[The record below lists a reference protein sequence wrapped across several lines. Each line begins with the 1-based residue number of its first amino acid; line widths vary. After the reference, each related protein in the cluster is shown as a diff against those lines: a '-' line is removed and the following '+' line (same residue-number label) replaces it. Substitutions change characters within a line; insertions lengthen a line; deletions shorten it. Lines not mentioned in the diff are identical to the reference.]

1 MEKPTLEIILALIFA
16 SLPLSVIALAKVANI
31 FAPHNKKIG
40 NVTTILV
47 NILGVLTRTDLK
59 IRTIYFDKYKLNPA
73 ENEDFAKIEDL
84 ETHEETLV
92 KRLELKDNP
101 VLQQMAIAINFCH
114 FEYLHN
120 METLISHYFFM
131 AGLNKE
137 RFRSEYDLVQRIKNH
152 PEKKISTAVL
162 QSTTTKEIFAFSK
175 GNAWKILEKCTRIYE
190 NGKKIDLSP
199 NDRRRLR
206 KKIEILYRNG
216 QKVIAFAS
224 KALPIKRLSNYEE
237 NFVERE
243 LTFLGIIGL
252 TEPLNKEI
260 IPVLEETQKLGIKTY
275 IITETKDK
283 KAVAIGKEMGLINSS
298 YFESIPGS
306 YLKQLQDA
314 KITKMLENKEK
325 DFIFTELDK
334 DDKERLCRIF
344 AEGGEKIAVIEE
356 ANLELL
362 KEIPSQV
369 QKGKSINKNYS
380 RFLRHALSCKIAE
393 FITII
398 TAVVLNTES
407 PISFSAIILLD
418 LTINLLLELSILS
431 EKSEEQKQKTFKKIL
446 QSGVIQGFLT
456 GIIISGVYVV
466 NIMRDGWTFFEG
478 IAPTSPSHIRA
489 STATF
494 VLLAIIQIIS
504 AFNFENP
511 KKKLYLILSGIVSFM
526 LLYIVIFFKPFA
538 DFFKFTEILELD
550 ISIILFA
557 VTVYVVFAGAWKILN
572 NKPKIRN
579 HHPEIK

>member
-16 SLPLSVIALAKVANI
+16 SLPLSIIALAKIANI
-31 FAPHNKKIG
+31 FEPRNKKIG
-40 NVTTILV
+40 NITTILI

-73 ENEDFAKIEDL
+73 ENEDFAKVEDL
-84 ETHEETLV
+84 DTHEETLI

-101 VLQQMAIAINFCH
+101 VMQQMAIAINFCH

-120 METLISHYFFM
+120 MEALISHYFFM

-152 PEKKISTAVL
+152 PEKKISTAIL
-162 QSTTTKEIFAFSK
+162 QSVTTKEIFAFSK
-175 GNAWKILEKCTRIYE
+175 GNAWKILEKCTRLYE
-190 NGKKIDLSP
+190 NGKKTELSQ

-206 KKIEILYRNG
+206 KKIETLYKNG

-224 KALPIKRLSNYEE
+224 KALPIKRLANYEE

-252 TEPLNKEI
+252 TEPLNKDI
-260 IPVLEETQKLGIKTY
+260 IQPLQETKNLGIKTY
-275 IITETKDK
+275 ILTEIKDK
-283 KAVAIGKEMGLINSS
+283 KAVAIGKEMGLINSA

-314 KITKMLENKEK
+314 KITKMLETKEK

-334 DDKERLCRIF
+334 DDKERLARIF
-344 AEGGEKIAVIEE
+344 AETGEKIAIIEE
-356 ANLELL
+356 TNIDLL
-362 KEIPSQV
+362 KEIPLHI
-369 QKGKSINKNYS
+369 QKEKSVNKNYS
-380 RFLRHALSCKIAE
+380 RFLKHALSCKIAE

-398 TAVVLNTES
+398 TAVVLNTQS

-431 EKSEEQKQKTFKKIL
+431 ERSEEQKQKTLKKIL
-446 QSGVIQGFLT
+446 QSAVIHGFFT
-456 GIIISGVYVV
+456 GIIISGVYII
-466 NIMRDGWTFFEG
+466 NLMRDGWTFFAEVE
-478 IAPTSPSHIRA
+478 PTTLSHIRA
-489 STATF
+489 STAT
-494 VLLAIIQIIS
+494 VALLAIIQIIS

-526 LLYIVIFFKPFA
+526 LLYIFIFFKPFA
-538 DFFKFTEILELD
+538 NFFKFTEIFELD

-557 VTVYVVFAGAWKILN
+557 VTLYTVLAGGWKIFT

-579 HHPEIK
+579 HHT

>member
-16 SLPLSVIALAKVANI
+16 SLPLSVIALAKVSNI
-31 FAPHNKKIG
+31 FAPYNKKLG
-40 NVTTILV
+40 NITAVLT

-59 IRTIYFDKYKLNPA
+59 IRTIYFDKYKLSPA
-73 ENEDFAKIEDL
+73 ENEDFAKMEDL
-84 ETHEETLV
+84 ETREETLV
-92 KRLELKDNP
+92 KRLELKENP
-101 VLQQMAIAINFCH
+101 VIQQIAIAINFCH

-152 PEKKISTAVL
+152 PEKKISTAIL
-162 QSTTTKEIFAFSK
+162 QSITTKEIFAFSK
-175 GNAWKILEKCTRIYE
+175 GNAWKILEKCTRVYE
-190 NGKKIDLSP
+190 NGKKMEMTQ

-206 KKIEILYRNG
+206 KRIETLYKNG

-224 KALPIKRLSNYEE
+224 KALPIKRLANYEE

-252 TEPLNKEI
+252 TEPLNKDI
-260 IPVLEETQKLGIKTY
+260 IPAIEEVQKLGIKTY
-275 IITETKDK
+275 ILTETKDK
-283 KAVAIGKEMGLINSS
+283 KAVAIGKEMGLINSA

-334 DDKERLCRIF
+334 DDKERLARIF
-344 AEGGEKIAVIEE
+344 AEAGEKTAIIEDT
-356 ANLELL
+356 NTELL
-362 KEIPSQV
+362 KEIPLQI
-369 QKGKSINKNYS
+369 QKGKSLNKNYS
-380 RFLRHALSCKIAE
+380 RFLKHALSCKMAE
-393 FITII
+393 FIAII
-398 TAVVLNTES
+398 IAVILNTQS
-407 PISFSAIILLD
+407 PVSFSAIILLD
-418 LTINLLLELSILS
+418 LTINLILELSILS
-431 EKSEEQKQKTFKKIL
+431 EKSEEQEQKTFKTIIK
-446 QSGVIQGFLT
+446 SSVIQGILT
-456 GIIISGVYVV
+456 GLIISGVYVI
-466 NIMRDGWTFFEG
+466 NLMRDGWTFFEEVS
-478 IAPTSPSHIRA
+478 TSSPSHIRA
-489 STATF
+489 STVAF

-526 LLYIVIFFKPFA
+526 LLYIVVFFKPFS
-538 DFFKFTEILELD
+538 DFFNFTEIMELD

-557 VTVYVVFAGAWKILN
+557 ITIYIAFAGSWKIFT
-572 NKPKIRN
+572 NKPKIKT
-579 HHPEIK
+579 HHEQK